1 MGVKVK
7 IENLTENVLFVTL
20 PEQPQQGAEL
30 TKINK
35 LVCEDFSCDVVVDF
49 SKVQVLTSDTLAG
62 LATVD
67 RVLREF
73 GRLLIVCNVS
83 LEVERVFDQTGL
95 SRLFE
100 FARDEL
106 AALQHIRSE
115 SCLYV

>member
-1 MGVKVK
+1 MK

-30 TKINK
+30 TKINE
-35 LVCEDFSCDVVVDF
+35 LLCGDFGCDLVVDF

-73 GRLLIVCNVS
+73 GRLLVLCNVS
-83 LEVERVFDQTGL
+83 SEVERVFEQTGL